1 MKGKPP
7 DFVVLAVSFTNDR
20 LRKGVRNRLRGQL
33 RPKIGPHLAA
43 GDMTVGFTPTGL
55 GLQNRRARMSDCRMR
70 REKYL
75 GANGSKSDVGF
86 LLPSDE

>member
-7 DFVVLAVSFTNDR
+7 DFAVLAVSFTNDR

-43 GDMTVGFTPTGL
+43 GDMTVGFTPIRAATFTPVRPPGAFLARLPDDGGL
-55 GLQNRRARMSDCRMR
+55 PIPL
-70 REKYL
+70 
-75 GANGSKSDVGF
+75 VGR
-86 LLPSDE
+86 LSH